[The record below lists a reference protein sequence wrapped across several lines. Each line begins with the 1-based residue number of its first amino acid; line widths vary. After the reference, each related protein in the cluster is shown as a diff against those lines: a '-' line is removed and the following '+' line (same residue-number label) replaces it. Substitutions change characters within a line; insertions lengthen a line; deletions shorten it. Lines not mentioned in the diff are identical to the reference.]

1 MTTQIKLDGV
11 SKIFGPKPKS
21 VIPMVKEGMSKSE
34 ILEKTGH
41 TVGVYDASFDIKKG
55 EVFVIMGLSGSG
67 KSTLI
72 RCFNLLNKP
81 TDGAIY
87 IDGENIVT
95 SNKHQLKKVRQEKV
109 AMVFQHFGLFNHR
122 TILANVEYGLEVRN
136 VSKEERRKIA
146 MKNIE
151 IVGLKG
157 YEEKYPDELS
167 GGMQQRVGLARAL
180 TNDPDILLMDEPFSA
195 LDPLIRREMQL
206 ELLDIQDRLQKTII
220 FITHDVNEA
229 FKLGDRVAV
238 MKDGKVVQVGTPEE
252 IIEKPANEYISE
264 FIKDIDRS
272 KVIQAENVMIAP
284 NALVSTKDG
293 LNVAIKEMKENGIS
307 SVFAVDRQRR
317 VKGIVTIDDAIAG
330 IKEKKSLE
338 DVLQQDFTIV
348 QQDEYVND
356 LIPKALETKY
366 PLAVVNEEDKLVG
379 FILRVHVLAGLVFDN
394 GNGDTGNGDESESER
409 E

>member
-1 MTTQIKLDGV
+1 MTTKIKLENV

-21 VIPMVKEGMSKSE
+21 VIPMIKDGKSKEE
-34 ILEKTGH
+34 ILAETNH
-41 TVGVYDASFDIKKG
+41 TVGVYDASLDIKKG

-81 TDGAIY
+81 TTGSIF
-87 IDGENIVT
+87 IDDVDIVSADKT
-95 SNKHQLKKVRQEKV
+95 LLKQIRQEKI
-109 AMVFQHFGLFNHR
+109 AMVFQHFGLFSHR
-122 TILANVEYGLEVRN
+122 TILSNVEYGLEVRN
-136 VSKEERRKIA
+136 VPKEERRDIA

-157 YEEKYPDELS
+157 YEDKYPDELS

-180 TNDPDILLMDEPFSA
+180 ANDPDVLLMDEPFSA

-206 ELLDIQDRLQKTII
+206 ELLDIQERLQKTII

-238 MKDGKVVQVGTPEE
+238 MKDGHVVQVGTPEE
-252 IIEKPANEYISE
+252 IIESPANDYITE

-272 KVIQAENVMIAP
+272 KVFQAEHIMIKP

-293 LNVAIKEMKENGIS
+293 VKVAIKEMKENGIS
-307 SVFAVDRQRR
+307 SVFVVDRSRQ
-317 VKGIVTIDDAIAG
+317 VKGIVTIDDAIAAV
-330 IKEKKSLE
+330 KEKKTLE
-338 DVLQQDFTIV
+338 DILRDDYSVV
-348 QQDEYVND
+348 NKDEYIND
-356 LIPKALETKY
+356 LIPKALESKY
-366 PLAVVNEEDKLVG
+366 PLAVVNDEDKLVG
-379 FILRVHVLAGLVFDN
+379 FILRVHVLSGLVSEDVE
-394 GNGDTGNGDESESER
+394 ESDQYFN
-409 E
+409 